1 MEETETMKRFS
12 VLFAI
17 SLALICIPC
26 ITSAQ
31 GNAAPTF
38 TDGDSTT
45 RSVAENTA
53 AGETIGSAV
62 AATDTDTGDTL
73 TYTLGGTDASSFDIV
88 STSGQLQT
96 KDALDYETGNSYEV
110 TVSVSD
116 STDTDTIT
124 VTINVTNV
132 NEAPTFP
139 DTTNT
144 TLEVTNHTPVGTN
157 IDPAVSA
164 TDPDVTATNTDV
176 NPDNAI
182 VDALTYTLGGTD
194 ASSFEIDAETGQLRT
209 VEGVA
214 FDRTIQSSYSVTVTA
229 SDGEFS
235 VEISVGIT
243 VVLTPPNE
251 RTPQVQDAIVDALPH
266 RSSIDDVTLDDLRLI
281 THIRMWDL
289 YVPDMVDLTALQ
301 AGDFDGFTEVTNIR
315 IHGANLTTLPEGLFS
330 GLTKLQYLN
339 LGHVGPLSTAISLI
353 GNQLSEL
360 PADIFDGLTAL
371 EELHLG
377 DNNLGENDLPAD
389 IFDGLTALKQI
400 WLNNNE
406 LTTLPEG
413 LFSGLT
419 LNRLHLQENDL
430 GEGGLPEGLFDG
442 ATVGSINLWHND
454 LSELPEGIFDGLTT
468 LWNLSLGNN
477 DLSVLPAGI
486 FDELTALGSLGLGSN
501 DLSELPEGIFDK
513 LTALWEL
520 GLQHNELSELPA
532 DIFDELTALTGL
544 GLASNDLSVLPAG
557 IFDGLTKLEELYLD
571 GNVFSTLP
579 EGIFGGLTALT
590 ILDLESD
597 LVSSFRVPVSI
608 EEVSGGAFKA
618 TAPTGAPFPIVL
630 SLTVTKGT
638 LSETTVTIPTGA
650 LESDA
655 FVVVPTP
662 GETIAAVNVDI
673 DEPLPSIPST
683 HNGYN
688 LVYKDIRA
696 PNVSIMVPTGVQNGE
711 FEVTV
716 VFNEEV
722 RFFEQIGLFM
732 KGTSEPSIAEWNPQE
747 GGTDYKATITTVRSG
762 TAIFEVAASRAADF
776 SHNLNTAAEQKTVN
790 ILIGPTFSDGDS
802 TTRAVNE
809 NTAAGENIGTPVA
822 ATDPDSDDILTYTL
836 GGTDASSFDIDAETG
851 QLQTKAELDYETDD
865 SYTVTVSVS
874 DGNSGT
880 DAIDVTIEVTNVN
893 EAPKFATTTATR
905 SIAENTAAGIDI
917 GEPVAA
923 TDPDVAGTNTD
934 VNPDDATV
942 DALTYTLGGTDT
954 ASFAIDSDTGQ
965 LETKVALDYETKDSY
980 EVTVTASDG
989 GTDTASIT
997 VTINITDV
1005 NEDVPNSAPTFTAG
1019 DSTTRSVAENTAAG
1033 EDIGSAVAAT
1043 DTDIGD
1049 TLTYTLSGTD
1059 ASSFAIVSTS
1069 GQLQTKDAL
1078 DYETDNSYEV
1088 TVSVSD
1094 SIDTDT
1100 ITVTISVTN
1109 VNEAPA
1115 FATTTTTRSIA
1126 ENTAA
1131 STDIGTAVSA
1141 TDPDVAGTNTDVNPD
1156 DPNVDAL
1163 TYTLGGTDAASFD
1176 IVSTSGQLQTKLAL
1190 DYETDN
1196 SYSVTVT
1203 VSDGG
1208 TDTASITVT
1217 INITN
1222 VNEAPKFATTTA
1234 TRSIAENTAVGT
1246 AIGEPVAA
1254 TDPDGTTD
1262 VNPEDDNVDALTY
1275 TLGGTDAASFVI
1287 DSETGQLKTK
1297 VALDYETKDSYE
1309 VTVTVSDGGTDTASI
1324 TVVINITTAP
1334 TFTDGASTTR
1344 SVAENTAAGEAI
1356 GSAVAA
1362 TDADSGNTLTY
1373 TLGGDP
1379 DAASFTIVST
1389 SGQLQTKDALDYET
1403 KDSYEV
1409 TVTASD
1415 DNDST
1420 DAITVTINVTNV
1432 NEAPT
1437 FPGTGTTATRS
1448 IAENTGTGENIGA
1461 AVSAT
1466 DPDGTTDVN
1475 PTDATVD
1482 ALTYTLGGTDAALF
1496 AIDADTGQL
1505 QTVAGVVFD
1514 RTIQSSYSVTVTAS
1528 DGEFMVTISVDI
1540 TVVVTPVCDRTPQIR
1555 AAIIA
1560 AVPGVTDCADV
1571 TETHLAAIPTLNV
1584 SSQGITTLKAGDF
1597 DGLTTLITLNLNAN
1611 RLSTLPAGVFD
1622 ELTALTTL
1630 NLRHNQMM
1638 TLPADVFDELTA
1650 LTNLNLNRNQ
1660 ISELRAE
1667 VFDKLTALTVLYLDN
1682 NQMMTLREDVFDKLT
1697 ALTTLSLNANQLSEL
1712 PAGVFDELT
1721 ALTTLFLNHNQM
1733 MTLREDVFDKLTV
1746 LTTLFLNNNLLSE
1759 LPADVFDK
1767 LTALT
1772 SLSLGANLLSELPA
1786 DVFDKLTALTAL
1798 SLSDNLLSA
1807 LPAEV
1812 FKGLTALTELYLS
1825 ENTVDPL
1832 PVTVSLKKG
1841 AEGAFKAT
1849 AHTGAPFAIALPVT
1863 VTSGTLDGDATTITV
1878 PIGDVESDP
1887 LTVTRTAG
1895 TTAAV
1900 TVDIGTLPD
1909 LPSDHNGYAL
1919 VKSADLPLE
1928 IFEDVSNAAPTF
1940 SAGDSTTLSVAE
1952 NTAAGEDIGSAVAAT
1967 DTDTG
1972 DTLTYTLGGTDAS
1985 SFAIVSTSGQLQ
1997 TKDALDYETDNS
2009 YEVTV
2014 SVSDGTD
2021 TDTITVTIS
2030 VTNVNEAPKFA
2041 TTTATRSIAEN
2052 TAASTDIGAAVS
2064 ATDPDGTTDVNPDDA
2079 TVDAL
2084 TYTLGGTDA
2093 ASFDIDSETGQLE
2106 TKVAL
2111 DYETDNSYEVTVS
2124 VSDGTDTDTITVT
2137 ISVTNVNEAPKFA
2150 TTTAT
2155 RSIAEN
2161 TAASTNI
2168 GAVVSATDPDGTT
2181 DVNPDDDNVDALTYT
2196 LGGTDASSFAIVG
2209 TSGQLQTK
2217 LALDYETDNSYTVT
2231 VSVSDGTDTDSIT
2244 VTINITN
2251 VNEAPKFAT
2260 TTTTRSIAEN
2270 AAVGTNIG
2278 AAVSATDPD
2287 GTTDVNPE
2295 DANVDALTYT
2305 LGGTDAASF
2314 NIVGTSGQLQTKVAL
2329 DHETK
2334 PSYEVTVTASDGG
2347 TDTASITVTINILET
2362 TRPNVSITVPTGV
2375 QNGAFEVT
2383 VVFDE
2388 AVTGFAQS
2396 ELVVTGTSGSSIT
2409 TWNPQTGGTDYKAT
2423 ITPTQTGTA
2432 IFKVA
2437 ASVAKDAA
2445 ENQNTAA
2452 IQQTVQV
2459 DMTRPTVS
2467 ITIPS
2472 GAQNGVFEVT
2482 VVFSEAVTGFAQSEL
2497 VVTGTSGASITA
2509 WNPQTGGTDYK
2520 ATITPTSGG
2529 TAIFNVAEN
2538 VAEDTGGNQ
2547 NTVATQQTVQVDM
2560 TSPTVSITIPSS
2572 VQNAPFDVTVVFSEA
2587 VTGFEQ
2593 SELVVTGTSGSSITA
2608 WNPQDGGTDYKATI
2622 TPTQTGTAIFNVAAN
2637 VAADAATNQNTAA
2650 TQQTVQVN
2658 LTRPTVSITI
2668 PSDAQ
2673 NGAFEVTVV
2682 FSEAVTGFAQSEL
2695 VVTGTSGAS
2704 ITTWSPQTG
2713 GTDYKATITPTSGG
2727 TAIFNVAE
2735 NVAEDTG
2742 GNQNTVAT
2750 QQTVQ
2755 VDMTSPTVSLTIPS
2769 GVQNAPFDV
2778 TVVFSE
2784 AVTGFE
2790 QSELVVTGTSGST
2803 ITAWNP
2809 QDGGTDYKATI
2820 TPTSSGTALFNV
2832 AANVAADAATNQNT
2846 AATQQTVQVNLTRPT
2861 VSITIPSDAQNG
2873 AFEVTVVFSEAVTG
2887 FAQSE
2892 LVVSGTSGSS
2902 ITTWSPQTGGTDYKA
2917 TITPTSGG
2925 TAIFNVAANVAED
2938 TGGNQNT
2945 VATQQTVQV
2954 DMTQPTVSI
2963 TIPSSV
2969 QNAPFD
2975 VTVVFSEA
2983 VTDFIQS
2990 ELAVSG
2996 TSGSSITAWSPQTG
3010 GTDYKATITP
3020 TQTGTAIFNV
3030 AANVAADAATNQNT
3044 AATEKTVQVD
3054 RTQPTVS
3061 ITIPS
3066 EAQNGAFE
3074 VTVVFSEAVTGFAQS
3089 ELVVSGT
3096 SGSSIT
3102 TWSPQ
3107 TGGTDY
3113 KATITPTSSG
3123 TAIFNVAANVAKDAV
3138 ENQNT
3143 AAPQQTVQ
3151 VDMTQPTVSLT
3162 IPSGVQN
3169 APFDVTVVF
3178 SEAVTGFVQSDLAVS
3193 GTSGSSITAWNP
3205 QDGGTDYK
3213 ATITPTSSGTAIF
3226 NVAAN
3231 VAADAATNQN
3241 TAATQQTV
3249 QVNLTRPTVSITT
3262 PSDAQNGAFD
3272 VTVVF
3277 SEAVTG
3283 FEQSELVVTGTSGAS
3298 ITAWNPQTGGTDYKA
3313 TITPT
3318 QTGTAI
3324 FNVAANVAEDTGSN
3338 GNTAASEQTVQ
3349 VDRTRP
3355 TVSITIPSGAQNGAF
3370 EVTVVFDEAVTG
3382 FVQSELVVTGTSSA
3396 SITAWN
3402 PQTGGTD
3409 YRATITP
3416 TQTGTAIFNVAASVA
3431 KDAAENQNI
3440 AATQQTVQVDMT
3452 LPAVSITTPSG
3463 AQNGAFDV
3471 TVVFSEAMTGFVQS
3485 ELIVSGTSG
3494 ASITAWNPQT
3504 GDTDYKAAITPTQTG
3519 TAIFNVSANVAEDAA
3534 TNGNTA
3540 ASEQTVQV
3548 VLVIPS
3554 AVRDDSLEPLMSVIK
3569 ADGTLYDPDVDIFT
3583 STDPDND
3590 PVTFSVNIDFGEAVS
3605 GFVQA
3610 DFTINQSGQ
3619 TDDTLITNWVADV
3632 DGARYTAKIIC
3643 KKKGGVSFWVDE
3655 NVAQSVATDAW
3666 NTASARQVVSVFY
3679 DVGTQDDTHPFVTL
3693 TVPPVEEVQT
3703 ETFIVTVSFNERVF
3717 DFTQS
3722 DLSIVPRFRQSA
3734 PLDEKPP
3741 GKVVS
3746 IEGWEPD
3753 ADGMRYTAT
3762 IALLEARPR
3771 ESDGKIYDQFWVG
3784 FMVQEGVA
3792 QDAGGN
3798 PNGAVGEKLVTVTL
3812 PKESDKTSPTV
3823 KIVPPDDSPAGAFD
3837 AKICFSEVVIGF
3849 TESDLQVTGT
3859 AGATITDW
3867 KIQEDEEDEENVHVF
3882 IATLT
3887 PTQDGTVTLNVSA
3900 NVAKDAAG
3908 NGNTEAT
3915 QQSITVAGFDSRP
3928 TVRIIASEGVN
3939 LDPFQVTIEFS
3950 AAVTDFVQSEL
3961 LCTGTAEMTVADW
3974 SGSGVSYTAM
3984 LTPKCGGTLR
3994 LDVAKGAANAG
4005 TVESPILSR
4014 AAPRVTVVILPEDVN
4029 HDGVVSI
4036 LDLFDVA
4043 ANFGKTVEDP
4053 TEINPDVNR
4062 DGIVDTTDFNL
4073 VKERLKLGTDT
4084 LEAANN
4090 APAIGEM
4097 FTVLDRATLEKLD
4110 PTTLKAQL
4118 DRLRAKSD
4126 GSLKYLRAI
4135 ALLES
4140 VLAALRPVETLLLAN
4155 YPNPFNPETWIPYHL
4170 ANASDVVITIYD
4182 MRGSVVRRLE
4192 LGHQREGYYT
4202 SRSRAAYWDGRNHIG
4217 ERVASD
4223 VYFYQLEA
4231 DNRSLLRKMV
4241 ILK

>member
-38 TDGDSTT
+38 SAGDSTT
-45 RSVAENTA
+45 RSVAENTT
-53 AGETIGSAV
+53 AGEAIGSAV
-62 AATDTDTGDTL
+62 AATDTDGGDTL

-96 KDALDYETGNSYEV
+96 KSALDYETGNSYEV

-139 DTTNT
+139 DTTDT

-194 ASSFEIDAETGQLRT
+194 ASSFDIDAETGQLRT
-209 VEGVA
+209 VAGVA

-251 RTPQVQDAIVDALPH
+251 RTPQVREAIVDALSH
-266 RSSIDDVTLDDLRLI
+266 RSSIDDVTLEDLRRI
-281 THIRMWDL
+281 TNIRMWYL
-289 YVPDMVDLTALQ
+289 YVANIGDLTELK
-301 AGDFDGFTEVTNIR
+301 AGDFGGFTEVTRIVIR
-315 IHGANLTTLPEGLFS
+315 GANLTTLPEGLFS
-330 GLTKLQYLN
+330 GLTKLQYLKMGALRTIPPS
-339 LGHVGPLSTAISLI
+339 LG

-360 PADIFDGLTAL
+360 PAGIFDGLIALEELSLTDNNLSELPSGIFDGLTAL
-371 EELHLG
+371 RR
-377 DNNLGENDLPAD
+377 
-389 IFDGLTALKQI
+389 IFLDK
-400 WLNNNE
+400 NE

-419 LNRLHLQENDL
+419 VYGIYLEDNDL

-442 ATVGSINLWHND
+442 ATVWSINLSHNG
-454 LSELPEGIFDGLTT
+454 LSTLPSGIFDGLTT
-468 LWNLSLGNN
+468 LYGLNLGNN
-477 DLSVLPAGI
+477 DFSALPSGIFDGLTALTSLELDSNDLSVLPSGIFDELTALERLYLNENLLTTLPAGI
-486 FDELTALGSLGLGSN
+486 FDELTALE
-501 DLSELPEGIFDK
+501 DIDMEG
-513 LTALWEL
+513 
-520 GLQHNELSELPA
+520 NELSE
-532 DIFDELTALTGL
+532 
-544 GLASNDLSVLPAG
+544 LPAG
-557 IFDGLTKLEELYLD
+557 IFDGLTALKDINLK

-590 ILDLESD
+590 ILELDSAQ
-597 LVSSFRVPVSI
+597 VSSFRLPVSI
-608 EEVSGGAFKA
+608 EEVDGGAFKA

-630 SLTVTKGT
+630 SLTITKGT
-638 LSETTVTIPTGA
+638 PSETTVTIPTGA

-662 GETIAAVNVDI
+662 GETIAAVNVKI
-673 DEPLPSIPST
+673 DEPLPSIPSD

-688 LVYKDIRA
+688 LVYRDIRP
-696 PNVSIMVPTGVQNGE
+696 PNVSIMVPTGVQNGA

-732 KGTSEPSIAEWNPQE
+732 KGTSKPSIAAWNPQE
-747 GGTDYKATITTVRSG
+747 GGTDYKATITPVRSG
-762 TAIFEVAASRAADF
+762 TAIFEVATSRAEDF
-776 SHNLNTAAEQKTVN
+776 SYNPNTASEQKTVEVR
-790 ILIGPTFSDGDS
+790 IGPTFSDGDS
-802 TTRAVNE
+802 TTRAVDE
-809 NTAAGENIGTPVA
+809 NTAAEENIGTPVE

-836 GGTDASSFDIDAETG
+836 GGTDASSFAIVSTSG

-880 DAIDVTIEVTNVN
+880 DAIDVTIDVTNVN

-917 GEPVAA
+917 GAAVSA
-923 TDPDVAGTNTD
+923 TDPDGTTD
-934 VNPDDATV
+934 VNPEDATV
-942 DALTYTLGGTDT
+942 DALTYTLGGTDA
-954 ASFAIDSDTGQ
+954 ASFAIVSTSGQ
-965 LETKVALDYETKDSY
+965 LQTKAALDHETKDSY

-1005 NEDVPNSAPTFTAG
+1005 NEDIPNSAPTFTAG
-1019 DSTTRSVAENTAAG
+1019 DSTTLSVAENTAAG

-1049 TLTYTLSGTD
+1049 TLTYTLGGTDAASFAIVSTSGQLQTKSALDYETKTSYTLTVTVSDSKDTDSITVTINITNVNEAPTFPGTTATRSIAENTAKNTNIGAVVSATDPDGTTDVNPEDATVDALTYTLGGTD
-1059 ASSFAIVSTS
+1059 ASSFDIVGTS

-1078 DYETDNSYEV
+1078 DYETDNSYTV

-1094 SIDTDT
+1094 GTDTDT
-1100 ITVTISVTN
+1100 ITVTISV
-1109 VNEAPA
+1109 
-1115 FATTTTTRSIA
+1115 
-1126 ENTAA
+1126 
-1131 STDIGTAVSA
+1131 
-1141 TDPDVAGTNTDVNPD
+1141 
-1156 DPNVDAL
+1156 
-1163 TYTLGGTDAASFD
+1163 
-1176 IVSTSGQLQTKLAL
+1176 
-1190 DYETDN
+1190 
-1196 SYSVTVT
+1196 
-1203 VSDGG
+1203 
-1208 TDTASITVT
+1208 
-1217 INITN
+1217 TN

-1275 TLGGTDAASFVI
+1275 TLGGTDAASFAI
-1287 DSETGQLKTK
+1287 DPETGQLKTK
-1297 VALDYETKDSYE
+1297 VALDYETQDSYE
-1309 VTVTVSDGGTDTASI
+1309 VTVTASDGGTDTASI
-1324 TVVINITTAP
+1324 TVAINITTAP

-1630 NLRHNQMM
+1630 NLRHNRMM

-1660 ISELRAE
+1660 ISELPAE
-1667 VFDKLTALTVLYLDN
+1667 VFDKLTALTTLYLDN

-1772 SLSLGANLLSELPA
+1772 SLSLGANQISELPA
-1786 DVFDKLTALTAL
+1786 GVFDKLTALTAL

-1909 LPSDHNGYAL
+1909 LPSDHQGYAL
-1919 VKSADLPLE
+1919 VKSTDLPLE

-1985 SFAIVSTSGQLQ
+1985 SFDIVSTSGQLQ
-1997 TKDALDYETDNS
+1997 TKSVLDYETDNSYTVTVTVSDSTDTDSITVTISVTNVNEAPTFPGTTATRSIAENTGTGENIGAAVSATDPDVAGTNTDVNPDDDNVDALTYTLDGTDAASFEIVGTSGQLQTKLALDYETDNS
-2009 YEVTV
+2009 YTVTV

-2021 TDTITVTIS
+2021 TDTITVTIN
-2030 VTNVNEAPKFA
+2030 VTNINEAPTFP
-2041 TTTATRSIAEN
+2041 
-2052 TAASTDIGAAVS
+2052 G
-2064 ATDPDGTTDVNPDDA
+2064 
-2079 TVDAL
+2079 
-2084 TYTLGGTDA
+2084 
-2093 ASFDIDSETGQLE
+2093 
-2106 TKVAL
+2106 
-2111 DYETDNSYEVTVS
+2111 
-2124 VSDGTDTDTITVT
+2124 
-2137 ISVTNVNEAPKFA
+2137 
-2150 TTTAT
+2150 TTAT

-2168 GAVVSATDPDGTT
+2168 GAAVSATDPDGTT

-2295 DANVDALTYT
+2295 DATVDALTYT

-2314 NIVGTSGQLQTKVAL
+2314 AIVSTSGQLQTKAAL

-2334 PSYEVTVTASDGG
+2334 SSYEVTVTASDGG
-2347 TDTASITVTINILET
+2347 TDTASITVTINISET
-2362 TRPNVSITVPTGV
+2362 TPLNVSITVPTGV

-2437 ASVAKDAA
+2437 AGVAKDAA
-2445 ENQNTAA
+2445 E
-2452 IQQTVQV
+2452 
-2459 DMTRPTVS
+2459 
-2467 ITIPS
+2467 
-2472 GAQNGVFEVT
+2472 
-2482 VVFSEAVTGFAQSEL
+2482 
-2497 VVTGTSGASITA
+2497 
-2509 WNPQTGGTDYK
+2509 
-2520 ATITPTSGG
+2520 
-2529 TAIFNVAEN
+2529 
-2538 VAEDTGGNQ
+2538 
-2547 NTVATQQTVQVDM
+2547 
-2560 TSPTVSITIPSS
+2560 
-2572 VQNAPFDVTVVFSEA
+2572 
-2587 VTGFEQ
+2587 
-2593 SELVVTGTSGSSITA
+2593 
-2608 WNPQDGGTDYKATI
+2608 
-2622 TPTQTGTAIFNVAAN
+2622 
-2637 VAADAATNQNTAA
+2637 NQNTAA

-2755 VDMTSPTVSLTIPS
+2755 VDMTQPTVSITIPS

-2784 AVTGFE
+2784 AVTGF
-2790 QSELVVTGTSGST
+2790 V
-2803 ITAWNP
+2803 
-2809 QDGGTDYKATI
+2809 
-2820 TPTSSGTALFNV
+2820 
-2832 AANVAADAATNQNT
+2832 
-2846 AATQQTVQVNLTRPT
+2846 
-2861 VSITIPSDAQNG
+2861 
-2873 AFEVTVVFSEAVTG
+2873 
-2887 FAQSE
+2887 
-2892 LVVSGTSGSS
+2892 
-2902 ITTWSPQTGGTDYKA
+2902 
-2917 TITPTSGG
+2917 
-2925 TAIFNVAANVAED
+2925 
-2938 TGGNQNT
+2938 
-2945 VATQQTVQV
+2945 
-2954 DMTQPTVSI
+2954 
-2963 TIPSSV
+2963 
-2969 QNAPFD
+2969 
-2975 VTVVFSEA
+2975 
-2983 VTDFIQS
+2983 QS
-2990 ELAVSG
+2990 ELAVTG

-3010 GTDYKATITP
+3010 GTDYKAIITP

-3044 AATEKTVQVD
+3044 AATQKTVQVD
-3054 RTQPTVS
+3054 MTQPTVS

-3231 VAADAATNQN
+3231 VAEDAATNQN
-3241 TAATQQTV
+3241 TAATQKTV
-3249 QVNLTRPTVSITT
+3249 QVNLTRPTVSITI
-3262 PSDAQNGAFD
+3262 PSDAQNGAFE

-3283 FEQSELVVTGTSGAS
+3283 FVQSELVVTGTSGAS

-3349 VDRTRP
+3349 VDMTRP

-3402 PQTGGTD
+3402 PQTGDTD

-3431 KDAAENQNI
+3431 KDAAENQNT
-3440 AATQQTVQVDMT
+3440 AATQKTVQVDRT
-3452 LPAVSITTPSG
+3452 RPTVSITIPSGTQNAPFDVTVVFSEAVTGFVQSELVVSGTSGSSITNWSPQTGGTDYRATITPTRSGTAIFNVAANVAEDAAENQNTAATQKTVQVNLTRPTVRIDVPSG

-3471 TVVFSEAMTGFVQS
+3471 TVVFSEAVTGFEQS
-3485 ELIVSGTSG
+3485 ELVVSGTSSASITNWSPQTGSTDYKATITPTQTGAATFNVAANVAEDTGGNQNTAATQKTVQVDMTRPTVSITTPSGAQNGAFEVTVVFDEAVTGFEQSELAVSGTSG

-3519 TAIFNVSANVAEDAA
+3519 TAIFNVAANVAADAA

-3643 KKKGGVSFWVDE
+3643 KKKGGVSFWVDG

-3753 ADGMRYTAT
+3753 ADGMCYTAT

-3837 AKICFSEVVIGF
+3837 AKIRFSEVVIGF

-3950 AAVTDFVQSEL
+3950 AAVTDFVQREL
-3961 LCTGTAEMTVADW
+3961 LCTGTAEMTVSDW

-4073 VKERLKLGTDT
+4073 VEERLKLGTDT

-4126 GSLKYLRAI
+4126 GSLKYQRAI

-4231 DNRSLLRKMV
+4231 DNMSLLRKMV

>member
-38 TDGDSTT
+38 SAGDSTT
-45 RSVAENTA
+45 LSVAENTA
-53 AGETIGSAV
+53 AGEAIGSAV

-176 NPDNAI
+176 NPEDAT

-194 ASSFEIDAETGQLRT
+194 ASSFDIDAETGQLRT

-251 RTPQVQDAIVDALPH
+251 RTPQVREAIVDALSH
-266 RSSIDDVTLDDLRLI
+266 RSSIDDVTLEDLSRI
-281 THIRMWDL
+281 TNIEMWYL
-289 YVPDMVDLTALQ
+289 YVANIGDLTALQ
-301 AGDFDGFTEVTNIR
+301 AGDFGGFTEVTRIAIR
-315 IHGANLTTLPEGLFS
+315 GTNLTTLPEGLFS
-330 GLTKLQYLN
+330 GLTKLQYLQM
-339 LGHVGPLSTAISLI
+339 GAHRTVPPSLN
-353 GNQLSEL
+353 GNELSEL
-360 PADIFDGLTAL
+360 PEGIFAGLIALEELNLGYNNLSELPSGIFAGLTAL
-371 EELHLG
+371 RK
-377 DNNLGENDLPAD
+377 
-389 IFDGLTALKQI
+389 IFLDR
-400 WLNNNE
+400 NE

-419 LNRLHLQENDL
+419 VYGIYLEDNDL
-430 GEGGLPEGLFDG
+430 GEDGLPEGLFDG
-442 ATVGSINLWHND
+442 ATVWSINLSHNG
-454 LSELPEGIFDGLTT
+454 LSELPSGIFDGLTTLYGLNLGNNDFSALPEGIFDGLTALT
-468 LWNLSLGNN
+468 SLELDSN

-486 FDELTALGSLGLGSN
+486 FDELTALERFYLN
-501 DLSELPEGIFDK
+501 DNLLTTLPAGIFDK
-513 LTALWEL
+513 LTALEDIDME
-520 GLQHNELSELPA
+520 GNELSE
-532 DIFDELTALTGL
+532 
-544 GLASNDLSVLPAG
+544 LPAG
-557 IFDGLTKLEELYLD
+557 IFDGLTALKDINLK

-590 ILDLESD
+590 ILELDSAQ
-597 LVSSFRVPVSI
+597 VSSFRLPVSI
-608 EEVSGGAFKA
+608 EEVDGGAFKA
-618 TAPTGAPFPIVL
+618 TAPTGAPFPIEL
-630 SLTVTKGT
+630 SLTITKGT
-638 LSETTVTIPTGA
+638 PSETTVTIPTGA

-688 LVYKDIRA
+688 LVYKDILP

-762 TAIFEVAASRAADF
+762 TAIFEVATSRAADF

-822 ATDPDSDDILTYTL
+822 ATDPDSDDTLTYTL

-1049 TLTYTLSGTD
+1049 TLTYTLGGTD

-1094 SIDTDT
+1094 STDTDT

-1109 VNEAPA
+1109 VNEAPK
-1115 FATTTTTRSIA
+1115 FATTTTPRSIA

-1131 STDIGTAVSA
+1131 STDIGAAVSA
-1141 TDPDVAGTNTDVNPD
+1141 TDPDGTTDVNPD
-1156 DPNVDAL
+1156 DATVDAL
-1163 TYTLGGTDAASFD
+1163 TYTLGGDPDAASFD
-1176 IVSTSGQLQTKLAL
+1176 IDSETGQLETKVAL
-1190 DYETDN
+1190 DYETKDT
-1196 SYSVTVT
+1196 YEVTVT
-1203 VSDGG
+1203 ASDGG
-1208 TDTASITVT
+1208 TDTVSITVT

-1234 TRSIAENTAVGT
+1234 TRSIAENTAAGT
-1246 AIGEPVAA
+1246 AIGEPVSA

-1275 TLGGTDAASFVI
+1275 TLGVTDAASFAI
-1287 DSETGQLKTK
+1287 DSDTGQLETK

-1309 VTVTVSDGGTDTASI
+1309 VTVTASDGGTDTASI
-1324 TVVINITTAP
+1324 TVAINITTAP

-1571 TETHLAAIPTLNV
+1571 TETHLAAISTLNV
-1584 SSQGITTLKAGDF
+1584 SSQGITALKAGDF
-1597 DGLTTLITLNLNAN
+1597 DGLTTLITLDLKSNL
-1611 RLSTLPAGVFD
+1611 LSELPAGVFD

-1630 NLRHNQMM
+1630 NLRHNRMM

-1667 VFDKLTALTVLYLDN
+1667 VFDKLTALTKLYLDN

-1721 ALTTLFLNHNQM
+1721 ALTTLFLNNNQM

-1786 DVFDKLTALTAL
+1786 DVFDKLTALTALSLSDNLLSALPAEVFKGLTALTELYLSANLLSELPADVFDKLTALTSL

-1909 LPSDHNGYAL
+1909 LPSDHQGYAL

-1940 SAGDSTTLSVAE
+1940 TAGDSTTLSVAE

-1985 SFAIVSTSGQLQ
+1985 SFDIVSTSGQLQTKSALDYETKTSYTVTVTVSDSTDTDSITVTISVTNVNEAPTFPGTTATRSIAENTGTGENIGAAVSATDPDVAGTNTDVNPEDANVDALTYTLGGTDAASFDIVSTSGQLQ

-2009 YEVTV
+2009 YT
-2014 SVSDGTD
+2014 
-2021 TDTITVTIS
+2021 
-2030 VTNVNEAPKFA
+2030 
-2041 TTTATRSIAEN
+2041 
-2052 TAASTDIGAAVS
+2052 
-2064 ATDPDGTTDVNPDDA
+2064 
-2079 TVDAL
+2079 
-2084 TYTLGGTDA
+2084 
-2093 ASFDIDSETGQLE
+2093 
-2106 TKVAL
+2106 
-2111 DYETDNSYEVTVS
+2111 VTVS

-2314 NIVGTSGQLQTKVAL
+2314 AIVSTSGQLQTKAAL

-2334 PSYEVTVTASDGG
+2334 SSYEVTVTASDGG
-2347 TDTASITVTINILET
+2347 TDTASITVTINISET
-2362 TRPNVSITVPTGV
+2362 TPPNVSITVPTGV

-2396 ELVVTGTSGSSIT
+2396 ELVVS
-2409 TWNPQTGGTDYKAT
+2409 
-2423 ITPTQTGTA
+2423 
-2432 IFKVA
+2432 
-2437 ASVAKDAA
+2437 
-2445 ENQNTAA
+2445 
-2452 IQQTVQV
+2452 
-2459 DMTRPTVS
+2459 
-2467 ITIPS
+2467 
-2472 GAQNGVFEVT
+2472 
-2482 VVFSEAVTGFAQSEL
+2482 
-2497 VVTGTSGASITA
+2497 
-2509 WNPQTGGTDYK
+2509 
-2520 ATITPTSGG
+2520 
-2529 TAIFNVAEN
+2529 
-2538 VAEDTGGNQ
+2538 
-2547 NTVATQQTVQVDM
+2547 
-2560 TSPTVSITIPSS
+2560 
-2572 VQNAPFDVTVVFSEA
+2572 
-2587 VTGFEQ
+2587 
-2593 SELVVTGTSGSSITA
+2593 GTSGSSITA

-2622 TPTQTGTAIFNVAAN
+2622 TPTQTGTAIFKVAAG
-2637 VAADAATNQNTAA
+2637 VAKDAAENQNTAA

-2846 AATQQTVQVNLTRPT
+2846 AATQKTVQVNLTRPT

-2887 FAQSE
+2887 FVQSE
-2892 LVVSGTSGSS
+2892 LVVSGTSGTS

-2963 TIPSSV
+2963 TIPSGV

-3231 VAADAATNQN
+3231 VAADAAENQN
-3241 TAATQQTV
+3241 TAATQKTV
-3249 QVNLTRPTVSITT
+3249 QVNLTRPTVSITI
-3262 PSDAQNGAFD
+3262 PSDAQNGAFE

-3283 FEQSELVVTGTSGAS
+3283 FVQSELVVTGTSGAS

-3349 VDRTRP
+3349 VDMTRP

-3431 KDAAENQNI
+3431 KDAAENQNT

-3540 ASEQTVQV
+3540 ALEQTVQV

-3605 GFVQA
+3605 GFVQE

-3643 KKKGGVSFWVDE
+3643 KKKGGVSFWVDG

-3679 DVGTQDDTHPFVTL
+3679 DVGTRDDTHPFVTL

-3792 QDAGGN
+3792 RDAGGN

-3961 LCTGTAEMTVADW
+3961 LCTGTAEMTVSDW
-3974 SGSGVSYTAM
+3974 SGSGAKYTAM

-4005 TVESPILSR
+4005 TVENPILSR

-4140 VLAALRPVETLLLAN
+4140 VLAALRPAETLLLAN

-4231 DNRSLLRKMV
+4231 DNMSLLRKMV